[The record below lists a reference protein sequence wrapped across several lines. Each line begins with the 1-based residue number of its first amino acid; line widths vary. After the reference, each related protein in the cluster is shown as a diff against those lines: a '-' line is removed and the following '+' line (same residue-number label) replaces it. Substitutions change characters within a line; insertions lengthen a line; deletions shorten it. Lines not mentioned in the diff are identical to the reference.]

1 MPAQKTAQK
10 TPAKRPATTPRKSY
24 REKQGKPN
32 ASILSFFKKVET
44 KEEDEDVDA
53 LFLAERETSVMLR
66 KSTREK
72 AIAQGRKDGGEAQ
85 AIPQLDV
92 SLDPDE
98 DLFGA
103 DRGLTASVL
112 EEHTDIATEDD
123 PRYNEAGGSV
133 KKRRINNEDTTRTN
147 SPENSGTDAPIE
159 DKEGCTPPPPQA
171 RPKMVGAFIDHSDSE
186 DDVMDIPPARQ
197 QATQSTAVAA
207 EKADL
212 DMKVAE
218 QPASMNETVTTQ
230 PLDQDNV
237 KENKPIIPP
246 FKDVK
251 PLSKSTPH
259 LKRENT
265 SFQDHDHSM
274 LPDEISDDEAHP
286 PGNDDHDKDYADGEE
301 MESRRYMQ
309 SQQEHITHPDEEEDI
324 KRWDPGEWA
333 DDIGEWDPESDE
345 GKMVEEEPSCPI
357 CAASL
362 AAIDTKLAERHVNG
376 CLDGNF
382 VPLPSPT
389 TTPAFKP
396 EIKKED
402 SEKKDIKST
411 PPHSS
416 SRFSKSSIAK
426 PGQANPISM
435 EQPPSL
441 SGGSAFSALMSG
453 KAEDAAWAAAAA
465 AETSARGK
473 PAYQRTCPFYK
484 IMPGMSICVDAFR
497 YGKVEGCNAYFLSHF
512 HSDHYVGL
520 SGSWSHGPIY
530 ASTITATLMKQQLKV
545 DARHVVAL
553 NFEEKTL
560 VPGTPAVY
568 VTMIPANHC
577 PGSSLFLFEKVV
589 GRGAQPKIQR
599 ILHCGDFRACP
610 QHIAHPKLMPDIID
624 SLTNRT
630 RQQKIDVCYLDTTY
644 LNPKYAFPSQEE
656 VIKSCADMCVSLSKD
671 KADESDA
678 WERAKRER
686 AGAGMAKFVGKE
698 VVVKKEEEE
707 SLAMSLNST
716 DKPRGRLLVICG
728 TYSIGKERICLG
740 IARALD
746 CKIWAP
752 AGKRKICAALED
764 EELMG
769 RLTDDPLEAQIH
781 MQMLMEIRAETLQDY
796 LNSMKPHFSR
806 IVGFRPSGWN
816 YRPPAGRFIESP
828 SVDTIL
834 RSNNWISSFSM
845 HELVPMRGST
855 REASCFGVPYS
866 EHSSFRELTM
876 FCCALRIEKII
887 PTVNVASAA
896 TRKKMQGWIER
907 WMAER
912 RKNGPIKLGDG
923 KGEVKW

>member
-1 MPAQKTAQK
+1 M
-10 TPAKRPATTPRKSY
+10 
-24 REKQGKPN
+24 
-32 ASILSFFKKVET
+32 SFFKKVET
-44 KEEDEDVDA
+44 KEEEDEDGDA
-53 LFLAERETSVMLR
+53 LFLAEKKTVKVVR
-66 KSTREK
+66 STREK
-72 AIAQGRKDGGEAQ
+72 AAKLGRKDGVL
-85 AIPQLDV
+85 PQLDG
-92 SLDPDE
+92 SLEPGE

-103 DRGLTASVL
+103 DRGLTPPAL
-112 EEHTDIATEDD
+112 QEEMDIVTEDD

-133 KKRRINNEDTTRTN
+133 KKRRISNGETTRTN
-147 SPENSGTDAPIE
+147 SPEKSGTNTPIE
-159 DKEGCTPPPPQA
+159 GKEGCTPPPPQPK
-171 RPKMVGAFIDHSDSE
+171 PKMVGAFIDHSDSE
-186 DDVMDIPPARQ
+186 DDVMDVAPARQ
-197 QATQSTAVAA
+197 QATQNTAVAA

-212 DMKVAE
+212 DSKVAE
-218 QPASMNETVTTQ
+218 QPSSMNETVTTE
-230 PLDQDNV
+230 PIDQDDV
-237 KENKPIIPP
+237 QQNKPIIPA

-251 PLSKSTPH
+251 PLSKPLSQSIPH

-265 SFQDHDHSM
+265 SFQDQDHST
-274 LPDEISDDEAHP
+274 LPDHIKDFHNDDNPSD
-286 PGNDDHDKDYADGEE
+286 GNENDHDKDYADGEE
-301 MESRRYMQ
+301 MESRRYMVE
-309 SQQEHITHPDEEEDI
+309 QEKLSRQDSTMHLDEEEDI

-333 DDIGEWDPESDE
+333 DDIGEWDPENEE
-345 GKMVEEEPSCPI
+345 GKVVEEEPSCPI

-362 AAIDTKLAERHVNG
+362 AGIDTKLAERHVNG
-376 CLDGNF
+376 CLDGNP
-382 VPLPSPT
+382 VPLPSPS
-389 TTPAFKP
+389 TTPAAVP
-396 EIKKED
+396 TIQKED
-402 SEKKDIKST
+402 SEKTDRKST
-411 PPHSS
+411 PPHPS

-530 ASTITATLMKQQLKV
+530 ASSITATLMKQQLKV
-545 DARHVVAL
+545 DAQYVITL

-560 VPGTPAVY
+560 VPGTPNVY

-589 GRGAQPKIQR
+589 GRGPSPKIQR

-610 QHIAHPKLMPDIID
+610 AHISHPKLMPDIID
-624 SLTNRT
+624 SLSGKTK
-630 RQQKIDVCYLDTTY
+630 QQKIDVCYLDTTY

-656 VIKSCADMCVSLSKD
+656 VINSCADMCVSLSKD
-671 KADESDA
+671 KADSDDA
-678 WERAKRER
+678 WEKAKRER
-686 AGAGMAKFVGKE
+686 AGAGMTKFVGKE
-698 VVVKKEEEE
+698 VVVKREEEE
-707 SLAMSLNST
+707 SLAMSLSST

-740 IARALD
+740 IARALN

-752 AGKRKICAALED
+752 ASKRRICAALED
-764 EELMG
+764 EELMS

-816 YRPPAGRFIESP
+816 YRPPAGRFVESP

-834 RSNNWISSFSM
+834 RSNNWKSSFSM

-887 PTVNVASAA
+887 PTVNVASAT